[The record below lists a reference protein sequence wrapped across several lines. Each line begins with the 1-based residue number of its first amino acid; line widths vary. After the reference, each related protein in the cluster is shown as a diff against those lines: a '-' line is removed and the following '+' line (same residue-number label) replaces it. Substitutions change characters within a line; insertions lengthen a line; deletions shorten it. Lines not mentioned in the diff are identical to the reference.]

1 MKKTNNSVLSQYRG
15 ALMGISII
23 LIIVFHFTDDC
34 HYYSYHFSGWISFFW
49 RYISSSSVD
58 AFLFFSG
65 LGLYYSMKKRSDVRS
80 FYIRRL
86 KRILIPYCIV
96 AVPSY
101 ILLDVC
107 VDKTGWGEAIKDF
120 TFITFFSDGDRLYWY
135 IGLMLLCYLIYPYI
149 FQIVDSARDAIDGE
163 IRLISMVSAVTV
175 LALVI
180 ALYEKDMFGNVNIA
194 LLRLGLYYSMKKR
207 SDVRSFYI
215 RRLKRILIPY
225 CIVAVPSYILLDVC
239 VDKTGWGE
247 AIKDF
252 TFITFFS
259 DGDRLYWYIGLMLLC
274 YLIYPYIFQIV
285 DSARDAIDGEIRLIS
300 MVSAVTVLALVIALY
315 EKDMF
320 GNVNIALLRL
330 PVFIAGCFYGRSSY
344 EKRESYWKWLILFAL
359 SGYLLTMLPSGSP
372 IFARY
377 VTGIFNISCCAGIAW
392 IFSQLSMRPVIRIL
406 EWFGAHSLELYLV
419 HVTIRKFMK
428 GAAFHTCRLRYEL
441 VLVCSSIVI
450 AWILQILV
458 RYITDHLLKE
468 KR

>member
-23 LIIVFHFTDDC
+23 LIIVFHFTEDC

-120 TFITFFSDGDRLYWY
+120 TFITFFSNGDRLYWY

-180 ALYEKDMFGNVNIA
+180 ALYEKEV
-194 LLRLGLYYSMKKR
+194 
-207 SDVRSFYI
+207 
-215 RRLKRILIPY
+215 
-225 CIVAVPSYILLDVC
+225 
-239 VDKTGWGE
+239 
-247 AIKDF
+247 
-252 TFITFFS
+252 
-259 DGDRLYWYIGLMLLC
+259 
-274 YLIYPYIFQIV
+274 
-285 DSARDAIDGEIRLIS
+285 
-300 MVSAVTVLALVIALY
+300 
-315 EKDMF
+315 F

-392 IFSQLSMRPVIRIL
+392 IFSKLSMRPVIRIL